1 MLLLKET
8 MPCLVLVTTKMI
20 FTNKKT
26 SRKYHIFKQS
36 KFFSIVL
43 VRSTVRYSS
52 VRFCIFYRGSVR
64 FGGSVKFLVR
74 SNTRLFIHFAF
85 ISNSKLQ
92 RSRNCQST
100 SRNCQLTNVCWCK
113 QNIRSEAGN
122 SNLLENC

>member
-36 KFFSIVL
+36 KFFSSVL
-43 VRSTVRYSS
+43 VRSTVRYGS
-52 VRFCIFYRGSVR
+52 VRFCIFFHGSVR

-74 SNTRLFIHFAF
+74 SNTKLGAKFKKIIKKKMIRLFCLIF
-85 ISNSKLQ
+85 KLQ
-92 RSRNCQST
+92 WIRLQKFF
-100 SRNCQLTNVCWCK
+100 NVDPK
-113 QNIRSEAGN
+113 K
-122 SNLLENC
+122 L

>member
-36 KFFSIVL
+36 KFLSSVL
-43 VRSTVRYSS
+43 VRSTVRYGS
-52 VRFCIFYRGSVR
+52 VRFCIFFRGSVR

-74 SNTRLFIHFAF
+74 SNTKQ
-85 ISNSKLQ
+85 KL
-92 RSRNCQST
+92 T
-100 SRNCQLTNVCWCK
+100 QLT
-113 QNIRSEAGN
+113 
-122 SNLLENC
+122 

>member
-36 KFFSIVL
+36 KFFSSVL
-43 VRSTVRYSS
+43 VRSTVRYGS
-52 VRFCIFYRGSVR
+52 VRFCIFFHGSVR

-74 SNTRLFIHFAF
+74 SNTNVNLP
-85 ISNSKLQ
+85 
-92 RSRNCQST
+92 T
-100 SRNCQLTNVCWCK
+100 SPRTKTTFLETTRASETSI
-113 QNIRSEAGN
+113 QN
-122 SNLLENC
+122 